1 MSKLTKRIVDG
12 LQSDGAKHGTLFWD
26 DELNGFGVRV
36 FPSGLKTFVIKFRAH
51 SGRQR
56 WLKLGAFGPLTAEH
70 AREKAKLELA
80 KVIDGEDPADHR
92 DQLRVALT
100 LNKLCD
106 LYLEAAGAGLVIGR
120 KGMPKKQSTLDSD
133 RSRIDA
139 HIRPLL
145 GQVRAAEIT
154 RADIETLKR
163 DVALGKTAKDRM
175 LGPRRRSIVRGG
187 KGVVTRL
194 LGTLGAVFAWGQE
207 NGYVDHNPVRGVKRF
222 ADKQKKALLT
232 SEQYHWL
239 ARALDWL
246 DARSDRHGQRLHS
259 AVGLAAIRFIALTG
273 VRRGE
278 AQNLRWEEVDLHG
291 TCIALG
297 ETKTGPS
304 LRPLSRA
311 AFALVDVR
319 PAIADYVFAGG
330 SEMKGYWGL
339 PGLWL
344 TVQRTAKRLAGKEA
358 AACGAAPAAAGP
370 LDGLTLHSLR
380 HSFAGVAE
388 SLGATIP
395 TIAALLGHRLGGV
408 TGGYILKRVDVL
420 LIDAANRVADQV
432 ALQMRGEAPP
442 TNIIAFQPRGRR
454 PAPLA
459 ALAA

>member
-1 MSKLTKRIVDG
+1 MTKLTKRIIDG
-12 LQSDGAKHGTLFWD
+12 LQSDGSKHGTLFWD
-26 DELNGFGVRV
+26 DELAGFGVRV
-36 FPSGLKTFVIKFRAH
+36 YPSGSKVFFIKFRAK

-56 WLKLGAFGPLTAEH
+56 WLKLGAFGALTPER
-70 AREKAKLELA
+70 ARELAKLELA
-80 KVIDGEDPADHR
+80 RVIDGEDPADQR
-92 DQLRVALT
+92 DQLRAMIT
-100 LNKLCD
+100 LGKMCD
-106 LYLEAAGAGLVIGR
+106 LYLEAADAGLVLGR
-120 KGMPKKQSTLDSD
+120 RGLPKKQSTIDSD

-139 HIRPLL
+139 HVRPLL
-145 GQVRAAEIT
+145 GHVRAVEIV
-154 RADIETLKR
+154 RADIEALKR

-175 LGPRRRSIVRGG
+175 IGPRARSIVKGG

-194 LGTLGAVFAWGQE
+194 LGTLGAVYTWGQE

-246 DARSDRHGQRLHS
+246 DARRDRYGKRMHS
-259 AVGLAAIRFIALTG
+259 ATGLAAIRFIALTG

-278 AQNLRWEEVDLHG
+278 AQNLRWDEVDLHG

-311 AFALVDVR
+311 ANAVVD
-319 PAIADYVFAGG
+319 AQATIADFVFAGG
-330 SEMKGYWGL
+330 SELKGYWGL
-339 PGLWL
+339 PGLWK
-344 TVQRTAKRLAGKEA
+344 TVQNAALRLARAEA
-358 AACGAAPAAAGP
+358 ASQGQPAPTSP
-370 LDGLTLHSLR
+370 LSGLTLHSLR
-380 HSFAGVAE
+380 HSFAGTAE

-420 LIDAANRVADQV
+420 LIDAANRVADQIE
-432 ALQMRGEAPP
+432 LQMSGKAPP
-442 TNIIAFQPRGRR
+442 SNVIAFQPRGRR
-454 PAPLA
+454 PAPTVPLA
-459 ALAA
+459 A